1 MIRTLAKEIMRFD
14 ATLPLARAHT
24 IPSSWYRDP
33 RIAEAERSAIFGK
46 SWQLV
51 ARSDQLANPGSF
63 VTAIVAGEPVLLVRD
78 AAGVLRAFF
87 NVCRHRAAC
96 VVTEPEGTTNR
107 LRCRYHGWTY
117 DLTGRLRGTPEF
129 ENVDDF
135 RRDRNGLVPVAVD
148 SWGPLVFVNL
158 ADSPSRLSDSVSP
171 LPSKVGSLAK
181 FRFVE
186 RRSYQLGCN
195 WKVFVDNYLDGGYHI
210 NTVHL
215 SLAGVLEYAQYAT
228 DCFASTSLQTSPL
241 RVPSQE
247 KAGGS
252 TAVVR
257 GGERAFYGWAFPNFM
272 INVYSEAMD
281 TNVVVP
287 VGPERCEVNIDFY
300 VSVIERGAVQS
311 FGVESVNVG
320 HRIQLEDVGV
330 CEDVQRGLAS
340 KSYDTGRYSVR
351 REIGVHHFHQCLAK
365 ELRAALK
372 ADAGSRRTG
381 RKPIT
386 ARKAAP
392 RIGGKSSL
400 QKRSGKEGSRGEKR
414 V

>member
-1 MIRTLAKEIMRFD
+1 MERTLAEEIMRFD

-33 RIAEAERSAIFGK
+33 RIADAERSSIFRK

-51 ARSDQLANPGSF
+51 ARAHQLATPGSF
-63 VTAIVAGEPVLLVRD
+63 VTALVAGEPVLLVRD

-96 VVTEPEGTTNR
+96 VVTEPVGTASR

-129 ENVDDF
+129 EDVDEF
-135 RRDRNGLVPVAVD
+135 RRDQNGLVPVAVD
-148 SWGPLVFVNL
+148 TWGPLVFVNL
-158 ADSPSRLSDSVSP
+158 ADLPPRLSDSVSP
-171 LPSKVGSLAK
+171 LPTRVGSLAK
-181 FRFVE
+181 FGFVE
-186 RRSYQLGCN
+186 SRSYQLGCN
-195 WKVFVDNYLDGGYHI
+195 WKVFVDNYLDGGYHV

-215 SLAGVLEYAQYAT
+215 SLAGVLEYAQYTT
-228 DCFASTSLQTSPL
+228 DCFATTSLQTSPL
-241 RVPSQE
+241 RVSSRK

-257 GGERAFYGWAFPNFM
+257 GGEKAFYGWAFPNFM

-281 TNVVVP
+281 TNVVFP
-287 VGPERCEVNIDFY
+287 IGPERCEVNIDFY
-300 VSVIERGAVQS
+300 VSVEHGAVRS
-311 FGVESVNVG
+311 FGAESVNVG

-351 REIGVHHFHQCLAK
+351 REIGVHHFHKSLAK
-365 ELRAALK
+365 ELRAAVK
-372 ADAGSRRTG
+372 ADAGSRRPG
-381 RKPIT
+381 SKPIT
-386 ARKAAP
+386 ARRTA
-392 RIGGKSSL
+392 RRVRGKPSL
-400 QKRSGKEGSRGEKR
+400 RKRPGK
-414 V
+414 